1 MNSNEDARLERMVQ
15 LRAEMVDLLLDVS
28 NSADTLNLRR
38 AHALKHFARVDA
50 VVFGLFCLVSVAL
63 LIAPWFGSTANWYAV
78 LFWLCALTG
87 SIVSMFFR
95 NSIDALTK

>member
-1 MNSNEDARLERMVQ
+1 LNGNEEARLERMVQ

-28 NSADTLNLRR
+28 TSADTLNLRR
-38 AHALKHFARVDA
+38 AHVLKHVARIDA
-50 VVFGLFCLVSVAL
+50 VVIGMFCAVSVAL

-78 LFWLCALTG
+78 LIWLCVLTG

-95 NSIDALTK
+95 NHIHALTR